1 MAQFIIV
8 EEVQDKFASFYD
20 AVLRE
25 LRLRRLWLIFYFF
38 KASILSLTFFKWVN
52 NLYHVQPIVLTQPI
66 QYGFIFGRKT

>member
-1 MAQFIIV
+1 MVYLFFPLIKIYFPFRSVMAQFIIV

-38 KASILSLTFFKWVN
+38 KEFLGDFVAFFLLLVE
-52 NLYHVQPIVLTQPI
+52 
-66 QYGFIFGRKT
+66 

>member
-38 KASILSLTFFKWVN
+38 KEFLGDFVAFFLLLVE
-52 NLYHVQPIVLTQPI
+52 
-66 QYGFIFGRKT
+66 